1 MKKILLIEDD
11 LDLLE
16 NTTDFLKE
24 ENFDVI
30 TAENGT
36 IGVQKALLK
45 IPDLIVCDIA
55 MPEMDGFEV
64 YKTLQ
69 EISATSTIPF
79 IFLTAR
85 TERDD
90 IRAGMQLGADDYITK
105 PFDYDEL
112 LSAINIRIEKQ
123 NRIHKSHEEKFFALV
138 NSSFSGTFIL
148 NNYSFEYINTKF
160 SKMLGYS
167 NEELI
172 GKPFLDIVFAED
184 KKIVEEKLKRS
195 IKSLQSTIQFG
206 FIAISKDLEKVKI
219 ELLGSVIKMK
229 GKPQFIGNIMNLEEM
244 KNKTKEEF
252 INQREEDFIKL
263 SKREQEVLELICK
276 GLSNQEIADQLYISH
291 RTVDKHRANL
301 ISKTNSKNTADLV
314 MFAVKN
320 RLIEI

>member
-24 ENFDVI
+24 EEYDVI

-112 LSAINIRIEKQ
+112 LSAIKIRIEKQ
-123 NRIHKSHEEKFFALV
+123 DRIQKTHEEKFFALV
-138 NSSFSGTFIL
+138 NSSFSGTFVL
-148 NNYSFEYINTKF
+148 SEYSFEYTNSKF
-160 SKMLGYS
+160 GKMLGYP
-167 NEELI
+167 NEELL
-172 GKPFLDIVFAED
+172 GKSFMDVVCVDD
-184 KKIVEEKLKRS
+184 KKVVEEKLKRS

-206 FIAISKDLEKVKI
+206 FTAITKDQEKLNI

-229 GKPQFIGNIMNLEEM
+229 GKPQFIGNIMNPEEI

-252 INQREEDFIKL
+252 ISMNEEDFIKL
-263 SKREQEVLELICK
+263 SKREQEVLELICE
-276 GLSNQEIADQLYISH
+276 GLSNQEIADKLYISH

-320 RLIEI
+320 RLIAI